1 MTANTDVAER
11 LRSTVAKELKQDI
24 SSITPEHTLRGDLKL
39 NSLDAIELMFRIEEE
54 FDLSIP
60 DDDMQG
66 FVKVGDVI
74 DYLQRRLSGE
84 PGAPAPKAAATTP
97 AAAPAPPVFQDDR
110 RGAASDAG
118 AKSRRQEGQAEGSA
132 PSCLRRHP
140 GSASAT
146 FARSSAATSSDPT
159 RSSFRASPVW
169 KRPGRGIWP
178 T

>member
-11 LRSTVAKELKQDI
+11 LRSTVAKELKQDV

-84 PGAPAPKAAATTP
+84 HAAPAPAPTAAAAPASPVFKTAAAAQRVTPAPKAAAARPRATP
-97 AAAPAPPVFQDDR
+97 APKAAAKKAKPKAAR
-110 RGAASDAG
+110 R
-118 AKSRRQEGQAEGSA
+118 
-132 PSCLRRHP
+132 
-140 GSASAT
+140 
-146 FARSSAATSSDPT
+146 
-159 RSSFRASPVW
+159 RA
-169 KRPGRGIWP
+169 
-178 T
+178 

>member
-11 LRSTVAKELKQDI
+11 LRATVAKELKQDV
-24 SSITPEHTLRGDLKL
+24 SSITTEHTLRGDLKL

-84 PGAPAPKAAATTP
+84 SGAPAPKAAAAP
-97 AAAPAPPVFQDDR
+97 AAPAPPVFKT
-110 RGAASDAG
+110 A
-118 AKSRRQEGQAEGSA
+118 
-132 PSCLRRHP
+132 
-140 GSASAT
+140 
-146 FARSSAATSSDPT
+146 AATQRETAAPKAAAA
-159 RSSFRASPVW
+159 RPRATPPL
-169 KRPGRGIWP
+169 KAAAKKAKPKAARRRA
-178 T
+178 

>member
-11 LRSTVAKELKQDI
+11 LRATVAKELKQDV
-24 SSITPEHTLRGDLKL
+24 SSITTEHTLRGDLKL

-84 PGAPAPKAAATTP
+84 SGAPAPKAAAAP
-97 AAAPAPPVFQDDR
+97 AAPAPPAPPVFKT
-110 RGAASDAG
+110 A
-118 AKSRRQEGQAEGSA
+118 
-132 PSCLRRHP
+132 
-140 GSASAT
+140 
-146 FARSSAATSSDPT
+146 AATQRETTAPKAAAA
-159 RSSFRASPVW
+159 RPRATPPP
-169 KRPGRGIWP
+169 KA
-178 T
+178 

>member
-11 LRSTVAKELKQDI
+11 LRATVAKELKQDV
-24 SSITPEHTLRGDLKL
+24 SSITTEHTLRGDLKL

-84 PGAPAPKAAATTP
+84 SGAPAPKAAA
-97 AAAPAPPVFQDDR
+97 ARAAPAPPVFKT
-110 RGAASDAG
+110 A
-118 AKSRRQEGQAEGSA
+118 
-132 PSCLRRHP
+132 
-140 GSASAT
+140 
-146 FARSSAATSSDPT
+146 AATQRETAAPKAAAA
-159 RSSFRASPVW
+159 RPRATPPP
-169 KRPGRGIWP
+169 KAAAKKAKPKAARRRA
-178 T
+178 

>member
-11 LRSTVAKELKQDI
+11 LRSTVAKELKQDV

-39 NSLDAIELMFRIEEE
+39 NSLDAIELMFRIEED

-84 PGAPAPKAAATTP
+84 PGAPAPKAAATPP
-97 AAAPAPPVFQDDR
+97 AAAPPPPVFKTAAAAQRVTPAPKAAAKKAKPKAAR
-110 RGAASDAG
+110 R
-118 AKSRRQEGQAEGSA
+118 
-132 PSCLRRHP
+132 
-140 GSASAT
+140 
-146 FARSSAATSSDPT
+146 
-159 RSSFRASPVW
+159 RA
-169 KRPGRGIWP
+169 
-178 T
+178 

>member
-11 LRSTVAKELKQDI
+11 LRVTVAKELKQDV
-24 SSITPEHTLRGDLKL
+24 STITREHTLRGDLKL

-84 PGAPAPKAAATTP
+84 PA
-97 AAAPAPPVFQDDR
+97 AAAPAG
-110 RGAASDAG
+110 RGARAPVPAR
-118 AKSRRQEGQAEGSA
+118 ARRRRPRRCSRR
-132 PSCLRRHP
+132 PP
-140 GSASAT
+140 P
-146 FARSSAATSSDPT
+146 RS
-159 RSSFRASPVW
+159 
-169 KRPGRGIWP
+169 K
-178 T
+178 

>member
-1 MTANTDVAER
+1 
-11 LRSTVAKELKQDI
+11 VAKELKQDV

-84 PGAPAPKAAATTP
+84 PGAPAPKP
-97 AAAPAPPVFQDDR
+97 AGAPAPPIFKT
-110 RGAASDAG
+110 AAAAQPVPATPKAAG
-118 AKSRRQEGQAEGSA
+118 ARATPEPKAAAKKAKPKAARR
-132 PSCLRRHP
+132 
-140 GSASAT
+140 
-146 FARSSAATSSDPT
+146 
-159 RSSFRASPVW
+159 RA
-169 KRPGRGIWP
+169 
-178 T
+178 

>member
-11 LRSTVAKELKQDI
+11 LRATVAKELKQDV

-39 NSLDAIELMFRIEEE
+39 NSLDAIELMFRIEED

-84 PGAPAPKAAATTP
+84 PGAPAPKAAATPP
-97 AAAPAPPVFQDDR
+97 AAAPAPPVFKTAAAAQRVTPAPKDTGARPRATPAPKAAAKKAKPKAAR
-110 RGAASDAG
+110 R
-118 AKSRRQEGQAEGSA
+118 
-132 PSCLRRHP
+132 
-140 GSASAT
+140 
-146 FARSSAATSSDPT
+146 
-159 RSSFRASPVW
+159 RA
-169 KRPGRGIWP
+169 
-178 T
+178 

>member
-97 AAAPAPPVFQDDR
+97 AAAPAPPVFKTTAAAQRVTPAPKAAAKKAKPKAAR
-110 RGAASDAG
+110 R
-118 AKSRRQEGQAEGSA
+118 R
-132 PSCLRRHP
+132 
-140 GSASAT
+140 
-146 FARSSAATSSDPT
+146 
-159 RSSFRASPVW
+159 V
-169 KRPGRGIWP
+169 
-178 T
+178 

>member
-11 LRSTVAKELKQDI
+11 LRATVAKELKQDV
-24 SSITPEHTLRGDLKL
+24 SSITTEHTLRGDLKL

-84 PGAPAPKAAATTP
+84 SGAPAPKAAAAP
-97 AAAPAPPVFQDDR
+97 AAPAAPAPPVFKT
-110 RGAASDAG
+110 A
-118 AKSRRQEGQAEGSA
+118 
-132 PSCLRRHP
+132 
-140 GSASAT
+140 
-146 FARSSAATSSDPT
+146 AATQRETTAPKAAAA
-159 RSSFRASPVW
+159 RPRATPPPKAAV
-169 KRPGRGIWP
+169 KKAKPKAARRRA
-178 T
+178 

>member
-11 LRSTVAKELKQDI
+11 LRSTVAKELKQDV

-84 PGAPAPKAAATTP
+84 PGAPAPKP
-97 AAAPAPPVFQDDR
+97 AAAPAPPVFKTAAAAQRLTPAPKAAAKKAKPKAAR
-110 RGAASDAG
+110 R
-118 AKSRRQEGQAEGSA
+118 
-132 PSCLRRHP
+132 
-140 GSASAT
+140 
-146 FARSSAATSSDPT
+146 
-159 RSSFRASPVW
+159 RA
-169 KRPGRGIWP
+169 
-178 T
+178 

>member
-11 LRSTVAKELKQDI
+11 LRSTVAKELKQDV

-84 PGAPAPKAAATTP
+84 PAAPAPAPTA
-97 AAAPAPPVFQDDR
+97 AAAPAPPVFKTAAAAQRVTPAPKAAAARPRATPAPKAAAKKAKPKAAR
-110 RGAASDAG
+110 R
-118 AKSRRQEGQAEGSA
+118 
-132 PSCLRRHP
+132 
-140 GSASAT
+140 
-146 FARSSAATSSDPT
+146 
-159 RSSFRASPVW
+159 RA
-169 KRPGRGIWP
+169 
-178 T
+178 

>member
-11 LRSTVAKELKQDI
+11 LRSTVAKELKQDV

-84 PGAPAPKAAATTP
+84 PSAPAPKAAATSP
-97 AAAPAPPVFQDDR
+97 AAAPAPPVFKT
-110 RGAASDAG
+110 AAAAQRVTLAPKDAG
-118 AKSRRQEGQAEGSA
+118 ARPRATPAPKAAAKKAKPKAARR
-132 PSCLRRHP
+132 
-140 GSASAT
+140 
-146 FARSSAATSSDPT
+146 
-159 RSSFRASPVW
+159 RA
-169 KRPGRGIWP
+169 
-178 T
+178 